1 MFILWFSNL
10 LFLLVLNSH
19 DFDNYSM
26 IGYIF
31 LFIFLLDDFYQS
43 LSSVRRLYGTYGGV
57 LSGGAVRER
66 WFFHYS
72 HKLALALFI
81 IPEVLESKILCFNMM
96 SVGSSEP
103 FWLKNKR
110 LSRRY

>member
-1 MFILWFSNL
+1 M
-10 LFLLVLNSH
+10 LLVS
-19 DFDNYSM
+19 DSSPEIAEYKRSR
-26 IGYIF
+26 
-31 LFIFLLDDFYQS
+31 
-43 LSSVRRLYGTYGGV
+43 LSRNRRTVNRTYGGV

-81 IPEVLESKILCFNMM
+81 IPEVLESKILCFNMV